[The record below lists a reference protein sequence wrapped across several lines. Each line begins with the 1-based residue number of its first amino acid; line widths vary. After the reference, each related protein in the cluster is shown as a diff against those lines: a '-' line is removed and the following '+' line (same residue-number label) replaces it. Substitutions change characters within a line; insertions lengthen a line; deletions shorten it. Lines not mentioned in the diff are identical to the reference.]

1 MRFAVGLV
9 VGMGILLSTGSRCV
23 TAQEPSQL
31 ESYIRL
37 HYTKSE
43 HMVPMRDGVKLLTS
57 VFVPRDSTR
66 TYPFL
71 MKRTPYNVAPYGEDK
86 YPARLGP
93 SELFVK
99 AGYIFVNQDV
109 RGRFASEGEFEQVT
123 PHKPVKAATDVDEST
138 DAYDTIDWLLKNIP
152 HHNGRVGMYGISYP
166 GFYAAAGM
174 IDAHPALKAVSPQAP
189 VADWYFDDFLHHGSF
204 FLAHAFRWLSNNAT
218 ERPKPTTEAN
228 KPYVYPT
235 PDGYK
240 MFLEAGSVENIDKLY
255 LKGAIPFWKEMME
268 HPNRDEFWQK
278 RSLIP
283 HLKNVAPAVM
293 TVTGWYDAEDLYGS
307 FKTYQSIEKQNPNV
321 TSVLVVGPWHHGGWA
336 SVDGDK
342 LGRVPFGSKT
352 SEFYRAEIE
361 LPFFEKYLKDKDV
374 PAPAE
379 AIVFETGSNAW
390 RTFDHWPPSK
400 AESKKLYLQGD
411 GKLTW
416 TAPSPTNQGGTNPS
430 KTNPAAGRAAA
441 GASVATAAGGNGRE
455 AFDEFVSD
463 PNKPVPYCEIITP
476 KMTIE
481 YMVDDQR
488 FASRRPDVLTY
499 QTEPFEEDL
508 VIAGPLEA
516 DLWVST
522 TGTDADWVVKLI
534 DVRPD
539 APESTPL
546 AGYQMLVRSEVIRGR
561 FRNDYAKP
569 EPFKPGEPTRVRF
582 ELLDVLHRFQKGHRL
597 MVQIQSTWFPLVD
610 RNPQTFVPNIYFAK
624 PEDFQRA
631 THQVFRSPEHPTSL
645 TLGVLPV
652 SKPIYSTK

>member
-1 MRFAVGLV
+1 MRVV
-9 VGMGILLSTGSRCV
+9 VGVTLGLWMLVCSGSHKV
-23 TAQEPSQL
+23 IAQEPSQL

-37 HYTKSE
+37 HYSKSE
-43 HMVPMRDGVKLLTS
+43 HMIPMRDGVKLFTS
-57 VFVPRDSTR
+57 VFVPRDSTK
-66 TYPFL
+66 PHPIL

-86 YPARLGP
+86 YPAKLGP
-93 SELFVK
+93 GELFVK

-109 RGRFASEGEFEQVT
+109 RGRFASEGDFVQVT
-123 PHKPVKAATDVDEST
+123 PHLASKTKPTDVDESSDT
-138 DAYDTIDWLLKNIP
+138 SDTIDWLLKNVP
-152 HHNGRVGMYGISYP
+152 NHNGRVGMYGISYP

-189 VADWYFDDFLHHGSF
+189 VGDWYFDDFLHHGSF
-204 FLAHAFRWLSNNAT
+204 FLAHAFRWLTGNGT
-218 ERPKPTTEAN
+218 ERPKPTTEPA

-240 MFLEAGSVENIDKLY
+240 MFLDAGSVENIDKLY
-255 LKGAIPFWKEMME
+255 LKGSIPFWKEMME

-278 RSLIP
+278 RALIP
-283 HLKNVAPAVM
+283 HLQNVAPAVM

-307 FKTYQSIEKQNPNV
+307 FKTYHSIERQNPKIKN
-321 TSVLVVGPWHHGGWA
+321 VLVVGPWHHGGWA

-342 LGRVPFGSKT
+342 LGNVSFGSKT
-352 SEFYRAEIE
+352 GAFYRAEIE
-361 LPFFEKYLKDKDV
+361 LPFFEKYLKDKDL

-390 RTFDHWPPSK
+390 RTFDHWPPTK
-400 AESKKLYLQGD
+400 TETKRLYLQDG

-416 TAPSPTNQGGTNPS
+416 TAPEQRATGSGNQP
-430 KTNPAAGRAAA
+430 PRA
-441 GASVATAAGGNGRE
+441 E

-463 PNKPVPYCEIITP
+463 PAKPVPYCEIITP

-499 QTEPFEEDL
+499 QTEPFEEDIVL
-508 VIAGPLEA
+508 AGPLEA

-539 APESTPL
+539 APEATPL
-546 AGYQMLVRSEVIRGR
+546 AGYQMLVRSEV
-561 FRNDYAKP
+561 FRRRYRHDYAKP
-569 EPFKPGEPTRVRF
+569 EPFQPGEVTRVKF

-610 RNPQTFVPNIYFAK
+610 RNPQTFVPNIYFAN

-631 THQVFRSPEHPTSL
+631 THRVYRSMEHPTSL
-645 TLGVLPV
+645 KVGILPV
-652 SKPIYSTK
+652 AKPVFSTAK

>member
-1 MRFAVGLV
+1 MRIFLGVMLAASVLSGFDPVRAV
-9 VGMGILLSTGSRCV
+9 
-23 TAQEPSQL
+23 AQEPTQL
-31 ESYIRL
+31 ENYIRL
-37 HYTKSE
+37 HYIKSE
-43 HMVPMRDGVKLLTS
+43 HMIPMRDGVKLFTS
-57 VFVPRDSTR
+57 VFVPRDNTR
-66 TYPFL
+66 TYPFM

-109 RGRFASEGEFEQVT
+109 RGRFASEGEFTQVT
-123 PHKPVKAATDVDEST
+123 PHLPSKTKPADVDESSDT
-138 DAYDTIDWLLKNIP
+138 YDTIDWLLKNIP
-152 HHNGRVGMYGISYP
+152 NHNGRVGMAGISYP

-189 VADWYFDDFLHHGSF
+189 VGDWYFDDFLHHGSF
-204 FLAHAFRWLSNNAT
+204 FLAHAFRWLTGNAT
-218 ERPKPTTEAN
+218 ERPKPTTEPT
-228 KPYVYPT
+228 KPYIYPT

-255 LKGAIPFWKEMME
+255 LKGSIPFWKEMMT

-278 RSLIP
+278 RALIP

-293 TVTGWYDAEDLYGS
+293 VVTGWYDAEDLYGS
-307 FKTYQSIEKQNPNV
+307 FKTYQSIEQQNPKVNN
-321 TSVLVVGPWHHGGWA
+321 VLVVGPWHHGGWA
-336 SVDGDK
+336 SGDGDK
-342 LGRVPFGSKT
+342 LGAVPFGSKT
-352 SEFYRAEIE
+352 SAFYRAEIE
-361 LPFFEKYLKDKDV
+361 LPFFEKYLKDANL

-379 AIVFETGSNAW
+379 AIVFETGSNHW

-400 AESKKLYLQGD
+400 AETKQLYLQNG

-416 TAPSPTNQGGTNPS
+416 S
-430 KTNPAAGRAAA
+430 AA
-441 GASVATAAGGNGRE
+441 TEKN

-463 PNKPVPYCEIITP
+463 PTKPVPYCEIITP

-499 QTEPFEEDL
+499 QTEPFEEDM
-508 VIAGPLEA
+508 VVAGPLEA

-539 APESTPL
+539 APEATPL
-546 AGYQMLVRSEVIRGR
+546 AGYQMLVRSEVFRGR
-561 FRNDYAKP
+561 FRKDYAKP
-569 EPFKPGEPTRVRF
+569 EPFKPGEPTQVKF

-597 MVQIQSTWFPLVD
+597 MIQIQSTWFPLVD
-610 RNPQTFVPNIYFAK
+610 RNPQTYVPNIYFAK

-631 THQVFRSPEHPTSL
+631 THRVYRSPDYPTSFK
-645 TLGVLPV
+645 LGVLPAT
-652 SKPIYSTK
+652 KPVFSLGK

>member
-1 MRFAVGLV
+1 MRAIRGVVMLWVWFIANESSIGLA
-9 VGMGILLSTGSRCV
+9 I
-23 TAQEPSQL
+23 AQDVPQL

-37 HYTKSE
+37 HYVKSE
-43 HMVPMRDGVKLLTS
+43 HMVPMRDGVKLMTS
-57 VFVPRDSTR
+57 VFVPRDSTK
-66 TYPFL
+66 TYPIL

-86 YPARLGP
+86 YPAKLGP

-109 RGRFASEGEFEQVT
+109 RGRFASEGEFTQVT
-123 PHKPVKAATDVDEST
+123 PHLPNKSKPTDVDESSDT
-138 DAYDTIDWLLKNIP
+138 FDTIEWLLKNVP
-152 HHNGRVGMYGISYP
+152 NHNGRVGMAGISYP

-189 VADWYFDDFLHHGSF
+189 VGDWYFDDFLHHGSF
-204 FLAHAFRWLSNNAT
+204 FLAHAFRWLVNNDH
-218 ERPKPTTEAN
+218 ERAKPTTELV
-228 KPYVYPT
+228 KPYIYPT

-255 LKGAIPFWKEMME
+255 LKGTIPFWKDMML

-278 RSLIP
+278 RALIP

-307 FKTYQSIEKQNPNV
+307 FKTYQSVEQQNPKVNN
-321 TSVLVVGPWHHGGWA
+321 VLVVGPWHHGGWA

-342 LGRVPFGSKT
+342 LGNVSFGSKT
-352 SEFYRAEIE
+352 GAFYREHIE

-379 AIVFETGSNAW
+379 ATVFETGSNVW
-390 RTFDHWPPSK
+390 RTFDRWPPK
-400 AESKKLYLQGD
+400 QAEAKQLFVRESGSLQFA
-411 GKLTW
+411 
-416 TAPSPTNQGGTNPS
+416 APD
-430 KTNPAAGRAAA
+430 KTTA
-441 GASVATAAGGNGRE
+441 GAG
-455 AFDEFVSD
+455 FDEFVSD
-463 PNKPVPYCEIITP
+463 PNKPVPYCEVITP

-499 QTEPFEEDL
+499 QTTPFEDDIVL
-508 VIAGPLEA
+508 AGPIEA

-539 APESTPL
+539 APEATPL
-546 AGYQMLVRSEVIRGR
+546 AGYQMLIRSEIIRGR
-561 FRNDYAKP
+561 FRNDYEKP

-610 RNPQTFVPNIYFAK
+610 RNPQTFVDNIYFAK
-624 PEDFQRA
+624 SEDFQKA
-631 THQVFRSPEHPTSL
+631 THRIFRDAAHPTSFR
-645 TLGVLPV
+645 LGVLA
-652 SKPIYSTK
+652 TKRD

>member
-1 MRFAVGLV
+1 MRQLV
-9 VGMGILLSTGSRCV
+9 RVALLLTVSLIGAQVSDRAA
-23 TAQEPSQL
+23 AQEPSQA
-31 ESYIRL
+31 ESYLRL

-43 HMVPMRDGVKLLTS
+43 HMIPMRDGVKLFTS
-57 VFVPRDSTR
+57 VFVPRDT
-66 TYPFL
+66 TKKYPIM

-93 SELFVK
+93 SEHFVK

-109 RGRFASEGEFEQVT
+109 RGRFASEGDFVQVT
-123 PHKPVKAATDVDEST
+123 PHLPNKSKPTDIDESSDT
-138 DAYDTIDWLLKNIP
+138 FDTIEWLLKNIP
-152 HHNGRVGMYGISYP
+152 HHNGRVGMAGISYP

-189 VADWYFDDFLHHGSF
+189 VGDWYFDDFLHHGSF
-204 FLAHAFRWLSNNAT
+204 FLAHAFRWLSSNDHERTKPST
-218 ERPKPTTEAN
+218 EPAKPFI
-228 KPYVYPT
+228 YPT

-255 LKGAIPFWKEMME
+255 LKGQIPFWKDMML

-278 RSLIP
+278 RALIP
-283 HLKNVAPAVM
+283 HLKVN
-293 TVTGWYDAEDLYGS
+293 
-307 FKTYQSIEKQNPNV
+307 N
-321 TSVLVVGPWHHGGWA
+321 VLVVGPWHHGGWA

-342 LGRVPFGSKT
+342 LGHVPFGSKT
-352 SEFYRAEIE
+352 GAFYREHIE
-361 LPFFEKYLKDKDV
+361 LPFFEKYLKDKDFSS
-374 PAPAE
+374 PAE
-379 AIVFETGSNAW
+379 ATVFETGSNVW
-390 RTFDHWPPSK
+390 RTFDNWPPK
-400 AESKKLYLQGD
+400 KTELKQLFVRESGSLQFAPPN
-411 GKLTW
+411 K
-416 TAPSPTNQGGTNPS
+416 TATD
-430 KTNPAAGRAAA
+430 
-441 GASVATAAGGNGRE
+441 AS
-455 AFDEFVSD
+455 FDEFVSD
-463 PNKPVPYCEIITP
+463 PNKPVPYCEVITP

-499 QTEPFEEDL
+499 QTEPFTEDTG
-508 VIAGPLEA
+508 VAGPIEA

-539 APESTPL
+539 AAEGTPL
-546 AGYQMLVRSEVIRGR
+546 AGYQMLIRSEVFRGR

-610 RNPQTFVPNIYFAK
+610 RNPQTFVDNIYFAK
-624 PEDFQRA
+624 PDDFRKA
-631 THQVFRSPEHPTSL
+631 THRVFRSAAHPTSL
-645 TLGVLPV
+645 KLGVLP
-652 SKPIYSTK
+652 TKSR

>member
-1 MRFAVGLV
+1 MHNRHRFQTGGLFMRVVTGWMLGLSVFLGPVAVY
-9 VGMGILLSTGSRCV
+9 
-23 TAQEPSQL
+23 AQEPTQL

-37 HYTKSE
+37 HYMKSE
-43 HMVPMRDGVKLLTS
+43 HMIPMRDGVKLFTS
-57 VFVPRDSTR
+57 VFVPTDTTK

-71 MKRTPYNVAPYGEDK
+71 IKRTPYNVAPYGEDK
-86 YPARLGP
+86 YPAKLGP
-93 SELFVK
+93 NELFVK

-109 RGRFASEGEFEQVT
+109 RGRFASEGEFVQVT
-123 PHKPVKAATDVDEST
+123 PHVTVKSKPTDVDEST
-138 DAYDTIDWLLKNIP
+138 DTHDTIDWLVKNIP
-152 HHNGRVGMYGISYP
+152 HNNGRAGMYGISYP

-189 VADWYFDDFLHHGSF
+189 VGDWYFDDFLHHGSF
-204 FLAHAFRWLSNNAT
+204 FLAHAFRWLTSNAT
-218 ERPKPTTEAN
+218 ERPKPTTEPT

-240 MFLEAGSVENIDKLY
+240 LFLEAGSVENIDKLY
-255 LKGAIPFWKEMME
+255 LKGSIPFWKEMME

-278 RSLIP
+278 RALIP

-307 FKTYQSIEKQNPNV
+307 FKTYQSIEAQNPKIKN
-321 TSVLVVGPWHHGGWA
+321 VLVVGPWHHGGWA

-342 LGRVPFGSKT
+342 LGNVNFGSKT
-352 SEFYRAEIE
+352 SAFYRAEIE
-361 LPFFEKYLKDKDV
+361 LPFFEKYLKDKEI
-374 PAPAE
+374 PAPPE

-400 AESKKLYLQGD
+400 TESKRLYVQAG

-416 TAPSPTNQGGTNPS
+416 DAPT
-430 KTNPAAGRAAA
+430 PAAAKSSTG
-441 GASVATAAGGNGRE
+441 E
-455 AFDEFVSD
+455 ANDEFVSD

-508 VIAGPLEA
+508 IVAGPLEA

-561 FRNDYAKP
+561 FRNDYARP
-569 EPFKPGEPTRVRF
+569 EPFQPGEVTHVKF

-631 THQVFRSPEHPTSL
+631 THRVFRSVDHPTSL
-645 TLGVLPV
+645 KIGILPTPKPV
-652 SKPIYSTK
+652 RSK

>member
-1 MRFAVGLV
+1 MRVVTGWMLGLSVFLGPVAVY
-9 VGMGILLSTGSRCV
+9 
-23 TAQEPSQL
+23 AQEPTQL

-37 HYTKSE
+37 HYMKSE
-43 HMVPMRDGVKLLTS
+43 HMIPMRDGVKLFTS
-57 VFVPRDSTR
+57 VFVPTDTTK

-71 MKRTPYNVAPYGEDK
+71 IKRTPYNVAPYGEDK
-86 YPARLGP
+86 YPAKLGP
-93 SELFVK
+93 NELFVK

-109 RGRFASEGEFEQVT
+109 RGRFASEGEFVQVT
-123 PHKPVKAATDVDEST
+123 PHVTVKSKPTDVDEST
-138 DAYDTIDWLLKNIP
+138 DTHDTIDWLVKNIP
-152 HHNGRVGMYGISYP
+152 HNNGRAGMYGISYP

-189 VADWYFDDFLHHGSF
+189 VGDWYFDDFLHHGSF
-204 FLAHAFRWLSNNAT
+204 FLAHAFRWLTSNAT
-218 ERPKPTTEAN
+218 ERPKPTTEPT

-240 MFLEAGSVENIDKLY
+240 LFLEAGSVENIDKLY
-255 LKGAIPFWKEMME
+255 LKGSIPFWKEMME

-278 RSLIP
+278 RALIP

-307 FKTYQSIEKQNPNV
+307 FKTYQSIEAQNPKIKN
-321 TSVLVVGPWHHGGWA
+321 VLVVGPWHHGGWA

-342 LGRVPFGSKT
+342 LGNVNFGSKT
-352 SEFYRAEIE
+352 SAFYRAEIE
-361 LPFFEKYLKDKDV
+361 LPFFEKYLKDKEI
-374 PAPAE
+374 PAPPE

-400 AESKKLYLQGD
+400 TESKRLYVQAG

-416 TAPSPTNQGGTNPS
+416 DAPT
-430 KTNPAAGRAAA
+430 PAAAKSSTG
-441 GASVATAAGGNGRE
+441 E
-455 AFDEFVSD
+455 ANDEFVSD

-508 VIAGPLEA
+508 IVAGPLEA

-561 FRNDYAKP
+561 FRNDYARP
-569 EPFKPGEPTRVRF
+569 EPFQPGEVTHVKF

-631 THQVFRSPEHPTSL
+631 THRVFRSVDHPTSL
-645 TLGVLPV
+645 KIGILPTPKPV
-652 SKPIYSTK
+652 RSK

>member
-1 MRFAVGLV
+1 MRLFVRAIVMLTSWQV
-9 VGMGILLSTGSRCV
+9 LAARVERAP
-23 TAQEPSQL
+23 AQEATPG

-37 HYTKSE
+37 HYSKHE
-43 HMVPMRDGVKLLTS
+43 HMIPMRDGVKLFTS
-57 VFVPRDSTR
+57 VFIPLDTTK
-66 TYPFL
+66 TYPIL

-86 YPARLGP
+86 YPAKLGP
-93 SELFVK
+93 NEHFVK

-109 RGRFASEGEFEQVT
+109 RGRFASEGEFTQVT
-123 PHKPVKAATDVDEST
+123 PHLPDKSKPTDVDESSDT
-138 DAYDTIDWLLKNIP
+138 FDTIEWLLKNIP
-152 HHNGRVGMYGISYP
+152 HHNGRVGMSGISYP

-189 VADWYFDDFLHHGSF
+189 VGDWYFDDFLHHGSF
-204 FLAHAFRWLSNNAT
+204 FLAHAFRWLSSNDRQRT
-218 ERPKPTTEAN
+218 KPTTEPA

-255 LKGAIPFWKEMME
+255 LKGTIPFWQDMMR

-278 RSLIP
+278 RALIP

-307 FKTYQSIEKQNPNV
+307 FKTYHSVEKQNPRVKN
-321 TSVLVVGPWHHGGWA
+321 VLVVGPWHHGGWS

-352 SEFYRAEIE
+352 GAFYRAEIE
-361 LPFFEKYLKDKDV
+361 LPFFEKYLKDNNL

-379 AIVFETGSNAW
+379 ATVFETGSNVW
-390 RTFDHWPPSK
+390 RTFDHWPPRQTVAK
-400 AESKKLYLQGD
+400 QLFLQAGN
-411 GKLTW
+411 GLRF
-416 TAPSPTNQGGTNPS
+416 APPEN
-430 KTNPAAGRAAA
+430 AAA
-441 GASVATAAGGNGRE
+441 DAN
-455 AFDEFVSD
+455 FDEFVSD
-463 PNKPVPYCEIITP
+463 PNKPVPYCETITP

-499 QTEPFEEDL
+499 QTDAFTEDM
-508 VIAGPLEA
+508 VVAGPIEA

-522 TGTDADWVVKLI
+522 TGTDADWIVKLI

-539 APESTPL
+539 APEDTPL
-546 AGYQMLVRSEVIRGR
+546 AGYQMLIRSEVIRGR

-569 EPFKPGEPTRVRF
+569 EAFTPGEPTRVRF

-610 RNPQTFVPNIYFAK
+610 RNPQTFVENIYFAK
-624 PEDFQRA
+624 PDDFKRA
-631 THQVFRSPEHPTSL
+631 THRVFRSSAHL
-645 TLGVLPV
+645 TNLKLGILPANK
-652 SKPIYSTK
+652 SITPN